1 MLVIFFVFL
10 VFDSIQPFK
19 HIYSAD
25 KENKDY
31 VSIGGIE
38 DDPPEPPPVDLG
50 TPADKTNGPQVNI
63 AGVPAGGGAA
73 PLIPAPPPPPKRAGG
88 ANRGLTLPG
97 SAAPTEAK
105 RRRPGRANRSLG
117 GASRR
122 RAPNRT
128 LKQPGTSAKKNE
140 GPKAKAAKGNQGN
153 LESSSEDQN
162 TMSSENTLVCRMIL
176 YLISL
181 MRFLIFLFEKIW
193 SNHLPCMR

>member
-38 DDPPEPPPVDLG
+38 DEPPETPPVGLG

-63 AGVPAGGGAA
+63 AGVPAANTG
-73 PLIPAPPPPPKRAGG
+73 PLIPAPAPPPKRAGG
-88 ANRGLTLPG
+88 ANRGLTRPG

-117 GASRR
+117 GAKRR

-176 YLISL
+176 YLINL
-181 MRFLIFLFEKIW
+181 MCFLIFLLEKI
-193 SNHLPCMR
+193 

>member
-38 DDPPEPPPVDLG
+38 DEPPETPPVESIVSPKD
-50 TPADKTNGPQVNI
+50 NGPQVNI
-63 AGVPAGGGAA
+63 AGVPANAGGGAA
-73 PLIPAPPPPPKRAGG
+73 PLIPAPAPPPKRAGG
-88 ANRGLTLPG
+88 ANRGLTQPG

-117 GASRR
+117 GAKRR
-122 RAPNRT
+122 GRAPNRT

-176 YLISL
+176 YLINL
-181 MRFLIFLFEKIW
+181 MCFLIFLLEKI
-193 SNHLPCMR
+193 

>member
-38 DDPPEPPPVDLG
+38 DEPPETPPAGGRIASPND
-50 TPADKTNGPQVNI
+50 NGPQVNI
-63 AGVPAGGGAA
+63 AGVPAANAGGGAA
-73 PLIPAPPPPPKRAGG
+73 PLIPAPPPPPKRTGG
-88 ANRGLTLPG
+88 ANRGLTRPG

-117 GASRR
+117 GAKRR
-122 RAPNRT
+122 SRAPNRT

-181 MRFLIFLFEKIW
+181 MRFLIFLLEKI
-193 SNHLPCMR
+193 

>member
-38 DDPPEPPPVDLG
+38 DEPPETPPVESIVSPKD
-50 TPADKTNGPQVNI
+50 NGPQVSI
-63 AGVPAGGGAA
+63 AGVPAATAGGGAA
-73 PLIPAPPPPPKRAGG
+73 PLIPAPPPPPKRTGG
-88 ANRGLTLPG
+88 ANRGLTRPG

-105 RRRPGRANRSLG
+105 RRPGRANRSLG
-117 GASRR
+117 GAKRR
-122 RAPNRT
+122 GRAPNRT

-181 MRFLIFLFEKIW
+181 MRFLIFLLEKI
-193 SNHLPCMR
+193 